1 MVIAGDSHAE
11 RQSVVTIIDV
21 DERTFGREVL
31 VRSQEVPVVVD
42 FWAPWCGPCRT
53 LGPILERLAHDSQ
66 GAFVLAKINVD
77 QNQRLAA
84 NYQVQGI
91 PAVKAF
97 RNGKVVN
104 EFSGALP
111 ESQVRAWL
119 KQVCPPVADQLAAE
133 AAALEAHA
141 PDQAIARYRQ
151 IVATDPTHS
160 ASLFGLGRL
169 LLRAGDA
176 TGVEWLAQ
184 VPAGTPQYSHAQTLL
199 PLADFFQLPVAAD
212 PDALLARIESDSN
225 DLEAR
230 YQLAAHLTRT
240 QRYGEAMNQLL
251 AIVMRN
257 RAFHNDG
264 GRKVLLALFEL
275 LGDEHPLVAD
285 YRRKLANAL
294 F

>member
-31 VRSQEVPVVVD
+31 IRSQEVPVVVD

-53 LGPILERLAHDSQ
+53 LGPILEQLAHDSQ

-97 RNGKVVN
+97 RNGQVVN

-119 KQVCPPVADQLAAE
+119 KHVCPPMADQLAAE

-141 PDQAIARYRQ
+141 PDQAIARYQQ
-151 IVATDPTHS
+151 IIASYPTHS
-160 ASLFGLGRL
+160 TSLFRLGRL
-169 LLRAGDA
+169 LLLAGDA
-176 TGVEWLAQ
+176 TGAEWLAQ
-184 VPAGTPQYSHAQTLL
+184 VPVGTPEYPHAQALL
-199 PLADFFQLPVAAD
+199 PLADFFQLPIATD
-212 PDALLARIESDSN
+212 PDALLACIESDSN

-230 YQLAAHLTRT
+230 YQLAAHLTHE
-240 QRYGEAMNQLL
+240 QRYGEAMAQLL

-275 LGDEHPLVAD
+275 LGDEHPLVTD

>member
-1 MVIAGDSHAE
+1 MVSAGDSHLE

-66 GAFVLAKINVD
+66 GVFVLAKINVD
-77 QNQRLAA
+77 QNQHLAA
-84 NYQVQGI
+84 NYKVQGI

-97 RNGKVVN
+97 RHGKVIN

-119 KQVCPPVADQLAAE
+119 KQVCPPVSDQMAAE

-151 IVATDPTHS
+151 IIAREPTHS

-169 LLRAGDA
+169 LLLTGDA
-176 TGVEWLAQ
+176 AGAEWLRQ
-184 VPAGTPQYSHAQTLL
+184 VPAGTPQYTHAQALL
-199 PLADFFQLPVAAD
+199 PLTDFLQLPGNAD
-212 PDALLARIESDSN
+212 SGALLARIEANGN

-230 YQLAAHLTRT
+230 YQLAAHLIRE
-240 QRYGEAMNQLL
+240 QRYAEAMDQLL

-275 LGDEHPLVAD
+275 LGDAHPLVAD

>member
-53 LGPILERLAHDSQ
+53 LGPILERLAHDSR

-212 PDALLARIESDSN
+212 PNALLARIESDSN

>member
-1 MVIAGDSHAE
+1 MATRGDSRAE

-53 LGPILERLAHDSQ
+53 LGPILERLARDSN
-66 GAFVLAKINVD
+66 GAFVLAKVNVD

-84 NYQVQGI
+84 NYKVQGI

-104 EFSGALP
+104 EFTGALP

-119 KQVCPPVADQLAAE
+119 NQVCPPVADQLAAE

-141 PDQAIARYRQ
+141 PAQAIARYRQ
-151 IVATDPTHS
+151 ILANDPTHA

-169 LLRAGDA
+169 LLLTGDA
-176 TGVEWLAQ
+176 NGAEWLRQ
-184 VPAGTPQYSHAQTLL
+184 VPVGTPQYTHAQTLL
-199 PLADFFQLPVAAD
+199 PLADLLQLPAD
-212 PDALLARIESDSN
+212 VNPGALLARIEADGN

-230 YQLAAHLTRT
+230 YQLAAHLTRE
-240 QRYGEAMNQLL
+240 QRYEEAMAQLL

-264 GRKVLLALFEL
+264 GRKTLLALFEL
-275 LGDEHPLVAD
+275 LGDEHPLVVN